1 MAVQTVAEFTYPG
14 PAPGDRRDFYAKH
27 DRRKADRPVT
37 TADSPNPSP
46 EVVGSRRIRRWSDVS
61 PTRRGLVLAWWGFT
75 VMFGGLRL
83 LTWLIHIDAS
93 GVGNV
98 QAGGVHIHH
107 YVWGILLLMIV
118 GGYGLVERSP
128 RWHAWLGLA
137 YGVAMALVID
147 ETGNLIDLKD
157 VYWQRAGGVG
167 IAVALILIGVVGSV
181 LAFTHPEE
189 TRPHPETRR

>member
-1 MAVQTVAEFTYPG
+1 MPG
-14 PAPGDRRDFYAKH
+14 CPEEADDVTSTEGPNSGPDGGAGRR
-27 DRRKADRPVT
+27 P
-37 TADSPNPSP
+37 
-46 EVVGSRRIRRWSDVS
+46 RRWSEVS

-83 LTWLIHIDAS
+83 LTWLIDIDAS
-93 GVGNV
+93 GVGNI

-137 YGVAMALVID
+137 YGIAMALVID

-157 VYWQRAGGVG
+157 VYWQRAGGVS
-167 IAVALILIGVVGSV
+167 IAVALILIGLAGSV
-181 LAFTHPEE
+181 LAFTHRQE
-189 TRPHPETRR
+189 TEPRRET